1 MSQFETIVRPFQ
13 RTGVSY
19 PERIFDTT
27 AKPVVNVTLSLG
39 LEGATKTFQ
48 ESFSQHVTTYKDAQI
63 KELSR
68 TVEKK
73 RITNPNDD
81 SQYVDVENIKKLTT
95 EKGKGRTYERAEYE
109 FKNT

>member
-27 AKPVVNVTLSLG
+27 QKPVVDVTLSLG
-39 LEGATKTFQ
+39 LEGSTKTFQ
-48 ESFSQHVTTYKDAQI
+48 ESFASNITTYKDAQI

-68 TVEKK
+68 ETKKK
-73 RITNPNDD
+73 RITNPEDS
-81 SQYVDVENIKKLTT
+81 SQYVDVENIQKLTT
-95 EKGKGRTYERAEYE
+95 EQGKGRNYKKSEYE
-109 FKNT
+109 FSNS